1 MRQKIQVT
9 VLAAMAFMSQPALAQ
24 ERVIGLL
31 ALPEVFGQGPCDR
44 FTPRPVVLRASP
56 EGAVVATVLVVK
68 PWTWPSGGG
77 CAGLEVGVRAPRSAT
92 VQPLPTME
100 YAYEEPGAVVLER
113 RGQWFRV
120 RLERGSAW
128 LEASAQDEFYG
139 LERLFEDELTYLT
152 PAWDGTVSASPGAAR
167 RSVRLAGFAAE
178 QPVRVRRASR
188 EAGQLWFLIDIMS
201 HTICDGDGEP
211 TVVEQGWVPAHGKA
225 NETTIWFYSRG
236 C

>member
-9 VLAAMAFMSQPALAQ
+9 VLAGMAFMTQPALAQ

-31 ALPEVFGQGPCDR
+31 AVPEVFGQGPCDR
-44 FTPRPVVLRASP
+44 YTPRRVVLRASP
-56 EGAVVATVLVVK
+56 EGPIVATVLVVK
-68 PWTWPSGGG
+68 PWTHHSNGG
-77 CAGLEVGVRAPRSAT
+77 CAGLEVGVKAPQSET
-92 VQPLPTME
+92 VQPLPTEE

-128 LEASAQDEFYG
+128 LEASAQDGFYG
-139 LERLFEDELTYLT
+139 LERLFEDRLTYLT
-152 PAWDGTVSASPGAAR
+152 QAWDGKVAVSPGAAG
-167 RSVRLAGFAAE
+167 RSVTLAGLAAN

-201 HTICDGDGEP
+201 HSICVGNGEP
-211 TVVEQGWVPAHGKA
+211 TVVDQGWVPAHGKA
-225 NETTIWFYSRG
+225 HETTIWFYSRG